1 MPHSPVT
8 KSINPHTKI
17 LRTFPFFHLQ
27 WINHPCSFLQTLVH
41 WNSALTFS
49 GISLLQLSPLSCIYL
64 FFLFTVVSPIFKKE
78 REGGREER
86 GEEDRRRKRK
96 EGRKEGKKGGRG
108 GETNG
113 RRDFL
118 QLLSHVF
125 CYSLWLISSLLLR
138 VFPDHMLHFLFF
150 HSSFHYSDQI

>member
-1 MPHSPVT
+1 LFT
-8 KSINPHTKI
+8 GT
-17 LRTFPFFHLQ
+17 
-27 WINHPCSFLQTLVH
+27 
-41 WNSALTFS
+41 
-49 GISLLQLSPLSCIYL
+49 QLSHSQESHFCNYLLSLAFIYL

-150 HSSFHYSDQI
+150 HSSFHYSDQN